1 MMTLADTTQPLQV
14 GTILVT
20 LLGGLALFLYGMDQM
35 ANALKVVA
43 GERMK
48 AVLARLTTNRFT
60 GVFAGAFV
68 TSIIQSSSV
77 TTVLVVGFISAGL
90 MTLPQSIGV
99 ILGADIGTTITTQ
112 IVAFKVTKYALAL
125 VSIGFVLLFCFKSRK
140 IRHYGHMIMGL
151 GLIFFGMQLMSDGT
165 YPLRDHQ
172 PFIDMMRRMDNPLLA
187 ILLAAVFTA
196 VIQSSSAT
204 MGVVIVLASQGLITL
219 EAGIALALGAN
230 IGTCVT
236 AVLASI
242 GKPRDA
248 VRAAVLHVI
257 FKVVG
262 ALIWLPFIGH
272 LAWMATSISPTHAEV
287 SGVARLAAE
296 TPRQIANAHTIFNV
310 VNMLIF
316 IWFTGPLVLLMRWLV
331 PDRVETPHIFARPK
345 FLTPI
350 LLQTPSAAMDAAR
363 KELGRLGARA
373 VRMVHTALDT
383 AVSGNEDDLLRMEQA
398 DNEVDQ
404 LHGEIV
410 SYLGKLSGE
419 SLSAEQSDYLQ
430 ELLAAA
436 NYIENVGDV
445 IETNFVVVGRNRLR
459 AGVRISDDTRAV
471 LAAFHRKVCWS
482 VDEAIN
488 ALVEDDHERAMRVMD
503 AKDEINQLTSA
514 AEMHLARRLGA
525 DAPNRLAAFRLESEM
540 IEYLK
545 RMYYFAKRIAK
556 IVSADHAGAGDAG
569 ETSSTSDA

>member
-1 MMTLADTTQPLQV
+1 MTMLAETTQPLQV

-20 LLGGLALFLYGMDQM
+20 LLGGLALFLFGMDQM
-35 ANALKVVA
+35 AGALKIIA
-43 GERMK
+43 GNRMK
-48 AVLARLTTNRFT
+48 AVLARLTTSRFT

-125 VSIGFVLLFCFKSRK
+125 VSVGFVLLFCFKSK
-140 IRHYGHMIMGL
+140 KVKHYGHMVMGL

-165 YPLRDHQ
+165 YPLRDYP
-172 PFIDMMRRMDNPLLA
+172 PFIDMMGRMDNPLLA
-187 ILLAAVFTA
+187 IALAAVFTA
-196 VIQSSSAT
+196 LIQSSSAT

-262 ALIWLPFIGH
+262 ALIWLPFIGQ
-272 LAWMATSISPTHAEV
+272 LAWMSSSISPTHTEV
-287 SGVARLAAE
+287 TGVARLAAE

-310 VNMLIF
+310 ANMLIF

-331 PDRVETPHIFARPK
+331 PDRVEQAPEFVRPK
-345 FLTPI
+345 YIDPI
-350 LLQTPSAAMDAAR
+350 LLQTPSAAMIAAR

-373 VRMVHTALDT
+373 VRMVHSALET
-383 AVSGNEDDLLRMEQA
+383 AVRGGEDDLISLETA

-410 SYLGKLSGE
+410 GYLGKLSRE
-419 SLSAEQSDYLQ
+419 SLNVEQSESLHG
-430 ELLAAA
+430 LLAAA
-436 NYIENVGDV
+436 NYIENIGDM
-445 IETNFVVVGRNRLR
+445 IETNFVVVGRQRLR
-459 AGVRISDDTRAV
+459 AGVRVSDDTRAV
-471 LAAFHRKVCWS
+471 LAAFHSKVCWS
-482 VDEAIN
+482 VDTAIK
-488 ALVEDDHERAMRVMD
+488 ALVEDDRDLASQVMQ
-503 AKDEINQLTSA
+503 AKDEVNQLTSA
-514 AEMHLARRLGA
+514 AELHLSRRLGA
-525 DAPNRLAAFRLESEM
+525 DEPNRLAAFRLESEM

-556 IVSADHAGAGDAG
+556 IVSTEHDATAAVEPAG
-569 ETSSTSDA
+569 